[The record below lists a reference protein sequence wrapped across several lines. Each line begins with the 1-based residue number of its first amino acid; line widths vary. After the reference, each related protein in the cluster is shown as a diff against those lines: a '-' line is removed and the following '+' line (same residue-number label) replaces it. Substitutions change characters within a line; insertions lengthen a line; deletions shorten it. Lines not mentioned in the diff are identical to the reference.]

1 MAYDFAKNLSALKE
15 NPFHV
20 IDFNHVFTTIFD
32 TFKILYTKS
41 VTYVPSYV
49 PYDPWRTKIFL
60 KKCKCKQ

>member
-1 MAYDFAKNLSALKE
+1 MYFLMTFLVNKEYFAKNVSALKE

-20 IDFNHVFTTIFD
+20 IDFNHVFTTLFD

-49 PYDPWRTKIFL
+49 PYDP
-60 KKCKCKQ
+60 